1 MPTNLVFQAPS
12 IGALADAVYGAI
24 QDTSGSGVAAV
35 SAEDLVQL
43 AERFTSDLSPRP
55 TTLRPRS
62 PTKDVVLITG
72 TTGGFGC
79 DILHHLLLDDEI
91 GTVYAFNRRGSN
103 ALTRQYARFRER
115 GLDESLLASDK
126 FRMVEADL
134 DVPGFGIAPAI
145 LDEVSFIV
153 KETTIYDSR

>member
-1 MPTNLVFQAPS
+1 MV
-12 IGALADAVYGAI
+12 
-24 QDTSGSGVAAV
+24 
-35 SAEDLVQL
+35 
-43 AERFTSDLSPRP
+43 
-55 TTLRPRS
+55 
-62 PTKDVVLITG
+62 ITG

-103 ALTRQYARFRER
+103 ALARQYARFRER
-115 GLDESLLASDK
+115 GLDEGLLASDK